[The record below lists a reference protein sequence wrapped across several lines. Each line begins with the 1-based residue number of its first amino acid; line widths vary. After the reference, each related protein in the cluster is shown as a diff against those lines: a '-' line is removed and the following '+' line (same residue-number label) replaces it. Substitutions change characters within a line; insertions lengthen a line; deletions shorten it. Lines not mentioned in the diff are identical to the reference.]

1 MGAATEELNL
11 YLQED
16 VDTIIESTTEITG
29 ITIEQIMGK
38 SRKRHF
44 VDARKILVNVMRK
57 HLKLTCF
64 QVAKVINKDHSSIVH
79 YEKMHPIHLKEEEYR
94 RLYSA
99 VSGTFLIRKSVRDE
113 ERLQDQFRNLQH
125 RTKALLHSL
134 QGQGEKLSNGIE
146 EVKETAI

>member
-1 MGAATEELNL
+1 MGASTEELNL

-16 VDTIIESTTEITG
+16 VDTVIDSTIGITG
-29 ITIEQIMGK
+29 ITFEQMIGK
-38 SRKRHF
+38 SRKRHL

-64 QVAKVINKDHSSIVH
+64 QVAKIIDKDHSSIVH
-79 YEKMHPIHLKEEEYR
+79 YEKMHLIHMKENEYR

-113 ERLQDQFRNLQH
+113 ERLQEQFMNLQH
-125 RTKALLHSL
+125 RTKILLRSL
-134 QGQGEKLSNGIE
+134 QGQGEKLKVGMK
-146 EVKETAI
+146 EVKETVI